1 MRLSSA
7 FRASVI
13 ALAVLAAAT
22 VSAYADSGT
31 IYFKVVKAGFII
43 GGSGGTGTLTFHGH
57 SYPLSIGGLSAGLV
71 FGAAETTFSG
81 TVSHIHAAG
90 DVAGVYAAAGAG
102 AAAGSGK
109 GMIVLTNPQGAV
121 LELSGRQRGLMVN
134 LDLSG
139 MAISLR

>member
-43 GGSGGTGTLTFHGH
+43 GGSGGTGTLTFHTDTAIRC
-57 SYPLSIGGLSAGLV
+57 PSAASV
-71 FGAAETTFSG
+71 RVWCSG
-81 TVSHIHAAG
+81 QPRPRFQEPS
-90 DVAGVYAAAGAG
+90 
-102 AAAGSGK
+102 
-109 GMIVLTNPQGAV
+109 
-121 LELSGRQRGLMVN
+121 
-134 LDLSG
+134 
-139 MAISLR
+139 AISTPPEMLRAFMRPPVRVPQLAPAKA